1 MIFILKRFLI
11 NFINTTMKR
20 LSFRDK
26 LKLFE
31 KKIETN
37 TGENITPKKKIS
49 SKLFKI
55 FRNTFSLV

>member
-31 KKIETN
+31 KKIEPN
-37 TGENITPKKKIS
+37 TGENIPPKKTN
-49 SKLFKI
+49 L
-55 FRNTFSLV
+55 SLK